1 MAAHLSSSKSI
12 AYRRDPE
19 HVVSAGIE
27 AVHED
32 DLVLGLLPG
41 HAGLVVGQVPAV
53 LELDPRRRH
62 RRPAGRA
69 GDLGRR
75 GLQLPVRQRQ
85 QQHEREAR
93 EPPGDAACTETQVSI
108 DPVKLTPWN

>member
-1 MAAHLSSSKSI
+1 MHK
-12 AYRRDPE
+12 
-19 HVVSAGIE
+19 
-27 AVHED
+27 D

-41 HAGLVVGQVPAV
+41 DAGLEVGQVPAV
-53 LELDPRRRH
+53 LELDPRRGH
-62 RRPAGRA
+62 RGPAGCA